1 MENNDIL
8 NKVIVNANNENV
20 ISDSEKNSIA
30 VQSENRTKVHNADAI
45 SEENINDFFS
55 SDFVKLIVLA
65 GLPSYG
71 KTTLISCIYDKFIQ
85 DGEYG
90 GYEFAGSKTILGFE
104 KRSYLSRL
112 KNGQRADTRRTV
124 LNEDNPY
131 LDLSLINSESNE
143 KQRVMLF
150 DTSGEVFGGFLVD
163 NQSILDFKSLR
174 RANHFS
180 YIFDISIYN
189 NPRDRHLALDRAK
202 TIFRLLKDQ
211 KMFPPN
217 LSIELVFTKWDKITE
232 NDNITAYKNSL
243 INEVKLLFPSLKICD
258 FNVSCISD
266 EKPFQLLDLFKYWL
280 NSPCI
285 HEYSNFLDYKT
296 INWGKDYLNYLDH
309 D

>member
-8 NKVIVNANNENV
+8 NKIIVNANIENV
-20 ISDSEKNSIA
+20 ISDSEKNNIT
-30 VQSENRTKVHNADAI
+30 VQSENRTKVHNGDAI

-55 SDFVKLIVLA
+55 DEFIKLIVLA

-71 KTTLISCIYDKFIQ
+71 KTTLISSIYDKFIQ

-131 LDLSLINSESNE
+131 LDLSLINSESKE
-143 KQRVMLF
+143 KQRVILL
-150 DTSGEVFGGFLVD
+150 DTSGEVFGGFLTD
-163 NQSILDFKSLR
+163 NQSILEFKSLH

-180 YIFDISIYN
+180 YIFDISMYN

-202 TIFRLLKDQ
+202 TIFRLLRDQ
-211 KMFPPN
+211 KMLPPN

-232 NDNITAYKNSL
+232 DDKITTYKNSL
-243 INEVKLLFPSLKICD
+243 INEVKLLFPDLKISD
-258 FNVSCISD
+258 FNVNSIND
-266 EKPFQLLDLFKYWL
+266 EKSFQLLDLFKFWL

-285 HEYSNFLDYKT
+285 HEYSNLIDDKT
-296 INWGKDYLNYLDH
+296 INWAKDYLNYLDH